1 MAIKVVKASDV
12 SYVSAGDVIPRLK
25 GGFYGEVTSGEDNPL
40 MAGCMFKVVGPK
52 KFEWTYEYDE
62 IYIMTDGPMK
72 ATVAGKTTVLN
83 IGDMCSVRKGD
94 TVILEV
100 ENCANMFCVT
110 HPPFTDPELLK
121 AIKKRYPD

>member
-1 MAIKVVKASDV
+1 MAAKVVKVSDV
-12 SYVSAGDVIPRLK
+12 KYEPAGDMVSLLK

-40 MAGCMFKVVGPK
+40 MAGGMFKIVGPM

-72 ATVAGKTTVLN
+72 CTFEGKTTVLN

-110 HPPFTDPELLK
+110 HPPFSDPELFK